1 MHEIDRKKSM
11 LLFGFLVLAVAGLS
25 LIAYHVSG
33 HMGIEERFNSAVGIE
48 SGPEEEESSGIF
60 GFNIEGNPLYYVVI
74 LVALIISCLI
84 IHIKK

>member
-1 MHEIDRKKSM
+1 M
-11 LLFGFLVLAVAGLS
+11 FGFLVLAVAGLS

-33 HMGIEERFNSAVGIE
+33 HMGIEERFNSAVGID
-48 SGPEEEESSGIF
+48 SGSEEEESSGMF
-60 GFNIEGNPLYYVVI
+60 GFNIEGNPLYYAFI